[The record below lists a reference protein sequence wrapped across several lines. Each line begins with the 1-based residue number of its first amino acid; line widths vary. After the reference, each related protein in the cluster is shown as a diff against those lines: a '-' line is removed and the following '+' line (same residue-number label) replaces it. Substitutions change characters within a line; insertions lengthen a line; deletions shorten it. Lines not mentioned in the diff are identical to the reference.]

1 MIALVRVVDTG
12 SFSAAARQ
20 LKTGQPSVSKVIA
33 QLERR
38 LGVPL
43 LLRSSRKLTPTEA
56 GREFYRHAKCA
67 IEEAEEADI
76 AARSASGALS
86 GVLKFAAA
94 VTFARLHIIP
104 QLPIFLANHPALRI
118 DAILDDRK
126 INLIE
131 EGIDVAFRIGR
142 LGDSS
147 HVARRVGRSRLVV
160 VAAPSYLE
168 RAGQPTEPA
177 ELAAHRA
184 VIYAYAFGQNKWKF
198 RKGPREE
205 TVSVPDSFRT
215 TAVEGLREAVLA
227 GLGVCVATEWAFH
240 RELGDGTVREIL
252 SDWSLPAQDIHAVFP
267 SGRRASAKAQAFAR
281 FVEDELR
288 AAGFP
293 AP

>member
-1 MIALVRVVDTG
+1 MIALVRVIDTG

-20 LKTGQPSVSKVIA
+20 LKTGQPSVSKSIA

-56 GREFYRHAKCA
+56 GREFYRHAKRA
-67 IEEAEEADI
+67 IEETEEAEI
-76 AARSASGALS
+76 AARGASSALS

-94 VTFARLHIIP
+94 VTFARLHIVP
-104 QLPIFLANHPALRI
+104 RLPAFLANHPALRVE
-118 DAILDDRK
+118 AILDDRK

-142 LGDSS
+142 LSDSS
-147 HVARRVGRSRLVV
+147 HVARRIGRSRLVV
-160 VAAPSYLE
+160 VAAPAYL
-168 RAGQPTEPA
+168 AGAGDPA
-177 ELAAHRA
+177 KPSDLAAHRA
-184 VIYAYAFGQNKWKF
+184 IVYSFAFGQNKWTF
-198 RKGPREE
+198 RKGPHEE

-215 TAVEGLREAVLA
+215 TAVEGLREAVFA

-240 RELGDGTVREIL
+240 AELRDGSVREIL
-252 SDWSLPAQDIHAVFP
+252 SDWALPTLDIHAVFP
-267 SGRRASAKAQAFAR
+267 SGRRASAKAQAFAK
-281 FVEDELR
+281 FVEAELR
-288 AAGFP
+288 AAGFA